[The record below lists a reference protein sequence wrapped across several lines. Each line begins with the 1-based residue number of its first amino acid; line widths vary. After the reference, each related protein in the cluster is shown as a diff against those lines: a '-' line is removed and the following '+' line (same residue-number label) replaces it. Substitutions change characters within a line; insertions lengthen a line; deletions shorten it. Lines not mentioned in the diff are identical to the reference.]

1 MANQPETSH
10 GNILIVDDSPENLS
24 VLTRM
29 LAEEG
34 YQVRPA
40 ISGELA
46 LKAIQKSPPDL
57 VLLDIMMA
65 PGIDGYEV
73 CRQLKVSVVTRDIPI
88 VFMSALHDTV
98 NKVKAFDVGGVD
110 YITKPF
116 QIEEVLARVHTHLA
130 LRRLQK
136 HLENKNAQLE
146 DALSSVKTLRGLLPI
161 CASCKKIR
169 DDQGYWKQIE
179 EYIENH
185 SEALFSHGLCPDC
198 ADKLYADQE
207 WYQKH
212 RKGETGNR

>member
-1 MANQPETSH
+1 MPAGEAYR

-24 VLTRM
+24 VLTRI
-29 LAEEG
+29 LSEQG

-46 LKAIQKSPPDL
+46 LKAVQKSPPDL
-57 VLLDIMMA
+57 ILLDIMMT

-73 CRQLKVSVVTRDIPI
+73 CRQLKEQEQSHDVPVI
-88 VFMSALHDTV
+88 FMSALHDTM
-98 NKVKAFDVGGVD
+98 NKVNAFEVGGVD

-116 QIEEVLARVHTHLA
+116 QIEEVLARVNTHLV
-130 LRRLQK
+130 LRNLQK
-136 HLENKNAQLE
+136 HLKEKNAQLE
-146 DALSSVKTLRGLLPI
+146 EALASVKTLRGLLPI

-169 DDQGYWKQIE
+169 DDHGYWKQIE
-179 EYIENH
+179 VYIESH

-207 WYQKH
+207 WYQK
-212 RKGETGNR
+212 RQTSET